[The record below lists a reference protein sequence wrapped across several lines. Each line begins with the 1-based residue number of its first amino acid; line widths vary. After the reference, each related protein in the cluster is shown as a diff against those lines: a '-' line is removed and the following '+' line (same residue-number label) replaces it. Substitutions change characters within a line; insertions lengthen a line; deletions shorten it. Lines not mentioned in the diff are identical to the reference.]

1 MGRSGLDLADKLT
14 DYGRMDTPTN
24 VADNE
29 NRPASLLRRDRVRH
43 AAWVIGLLVA
53 VLVTALAFGAY
64 RQPELLLN
72 LMGLRYCG

>member
-1 MGRSGLDLADKLT
+1 
-14 DYGRMDTPTN
+14 MDTPIPA
-24 VADNE
+24 ADSE
-29 NRPASLLRRDRVRH
+29 NRPASPLRGDWVRH

-53 VLVTALAFGAY
+53 VLVTALVFGAY